1 MSGNFKCAAED
12 TESDLVNLTI
22 AKWAHSGNL
31 TSGGSQ
37 RVAPTLAAFGNDLEN
52 LTIGGGAHSG
62 NLTSRYS

>member
-1 MSGNFKCAAED
+1 MSGNFRCAAED

-37 RVAPTLAAFGNDLEN
+37 
-52 LTIGGGAHSG
+52 
-62 NLTSRYS
+62 